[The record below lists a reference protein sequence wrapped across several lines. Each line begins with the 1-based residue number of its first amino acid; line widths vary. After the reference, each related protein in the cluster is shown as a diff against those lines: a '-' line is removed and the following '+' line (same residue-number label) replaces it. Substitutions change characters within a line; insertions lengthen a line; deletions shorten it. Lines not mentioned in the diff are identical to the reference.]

1 MIELYILLAE
11 TDRVEAELL
20 EKDISANLDQP
31 IDGVKIT
38 VNIVTTLAEVRE
50 FAPKSNVILID
61 LILDDAGPE
70 EVMAAIPELPEPV
83 IVITDIIDPLVHA
96 KCKLAGA
103 FVLIKSCPRNSK
115 IYTII
120 HCLGKSET
128 NRLAIPA
135 IVDVKELVCNGEVYT
150 GVLHSVSEPTS

>member
-11 TDRVEAELL
+11 TNRAEAESL

-31 IDGVKIT
+31 IDGVAIFVK
-38 VNIVTTLAEVRE
+38 IVTKLAEVME

-61 LILDDAGPE
+61 LVLDDAGPE
-70 EVMAAIPELPEPV
+70 EVMAAIPNLPEPV

-96 KCKLAGA
+96 KCKMAGA
-103 FVLIKSCPRNSK
+103 YVLLKSCPRNSK

-128 NRLAIPA
+128 NKLDKPS

-150 GVLHSVSEPTS
+150 GVLHSVESNP